1 MKCQSHSTCVTC
13 FLVGDGDVMRVCG
26 DGVVDA
32 AYFVSA
38 VTVFVGALISSMF
51 LLCVTAAC

>member
-1 MKCQSHSTCVTC
+1 MY
-13 FLVGDGDVMRVCG
+13 DGDVMRVCG
-26 DGVVDA
+26 DGVDA

-38 VTVFVGALISSMF
+38 VTVFVGALILSMF

>member
-1 MKCQSHSTCVTC
+1 
-13 FLVGDGDVMRVCG
+13 MRVCG